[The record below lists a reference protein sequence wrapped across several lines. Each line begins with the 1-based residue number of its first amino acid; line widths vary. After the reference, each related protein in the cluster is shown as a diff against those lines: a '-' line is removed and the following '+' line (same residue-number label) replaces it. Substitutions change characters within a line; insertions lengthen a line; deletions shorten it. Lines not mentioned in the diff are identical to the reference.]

1 MNQLEDDK
9 QGFNPI
15 YMMMHSGA
23 RGARGSRE

>member
-1 MNQLEDDK
+1 MNQLEDDE

-23 RGARGSRE
+23 RGSRE